1 MTRDMHIAEMNIGK
15 LRYPP
20 DDPRMAD
27 FIDNLGRINALA
39 ERAPGFVWR
48 LQGEGEGAID
58 IFHPDHPD
66 TNVNLSVW
74 ESAEDLEAYVF
85 KTVHAR
91 FYRRKPEW
99 FAPIEQP
106 AFVMWPVAVGHI
118 PDVFEAFER
127 LEHLRTHGPSDHAF
141 GWQDLAH
148 LKDWMEKR
156 CA

>member
-1 MTRDMHIAEMNIGK
+1 MSQTMHIAEMNIGK

-20 DDPRMAD
+20 DDPRMAE

-48 LQGEGEGAID
+48 LQGEGDGAID

-66 TNVNLSVW
+66 TNINLSVW

-99 FAPIEQP
+99 FAEVAQP
-106 AFVMWPVAVGHI
+106 AFVMWPVAAGHI
-118 PDVFEAFER
+118 PDVFEAFAR
-127 LEHLRTHGPSDHAF
+127 LEHLRAHGPSDHAF
-141 GWQDLAH
+141 GWQDLPH